1 MIRLIVLFAAI
12 AVTAWAVQM
21 LRKPHRRI
29 KRHPPNRGGDMVKCA
44 HCGLHLPSHEAI
56 CAAGRSF
63 CSVEHRDRH
72 LSDTDAQG

>member
-44 HCGLHLPSHEAI
+44 HCGLHLSSHEAI
-56 CAAGRSF
+56 SAGSQSF
-63 CSVEHRDRH
+63 CSTEHRDRH
-72 LSDTDAQG
+72 RSGAGDQG